1 SIFFYS
7 SLFFM
12 LRHPPKFTLFPYT
25 TLFRS
30 LNNFIDRDIDPIMQ
44 RTKGRPTVTGKIS
57 GSKVLI
63 IGFTLVGL
71 GLLMLFLTNIVTGVI
86 GIIGVFSYVVL
97 YSMWS
102 KRRHVSNKIVGSI
115 SGAVPSFIGWAAVD
129 PTLPTMAWMLFLIMF
144 VWQPP
149 HFYAL
154 AMRRVEEYRAASIP
168 MLPVVKGFEVTKR
181 HIIIWVLLLL

>member
-1 SIFFYS
+1 
-7 SLFFM
+7 
-12 LRHPPKFTLFPYT
+12 
-25 TLFRS
+25 
-30 LNNFIDRDIDPIMQ
+30 
-44 RTKGRPTVTGKIS
+44 
-57 GSKVLI
+57 LI

-102 KRRHVSNKIVGSI
+102 KRRHVSNTIVGSI
-115 SGAVPSFIGWAAVD
+115 SGAVPPLIGWAAVD

-154 AMRRVEEYRAASIP
+154 RSEEHTSE
-168 MLPVVKGFEVTKR
+168 L
-181 HIIIWVLLLL
+181 